1 MIHIMRRLF
10 FSVICLLFN
19 LSVFAQYGTTKQ
31 YEFADSSRTHNLKI
45 QVDYPVKG
53 NPAFLRRVRSYIME
67 ALEYDPYSGNAS
79 MGRYNGNFSDGQAVI
94 NYYGVGGIPIL
105 KKRRAAYEWECM
117 EELREIKMIAEND
130 HYISFE
136 VTVIIGGAA
145 YNPVVLCYGE
155 TFRKSDGKK
164 LKIIANPQTPHFK
177 ELINRYFPEDMKEYI
192 SEPET
197 DIPIP
202 YTSPYLIQSGVRFV
216 YQKREITAPVIPYVQ
231 EDIPFSEIQQYLT
244 DEVKDVLKGIDNGV
258 AKKLPV
264 QASKG
269 HVNRTSVA
277 SDRVSNTDRVLDVVD
292 EMPQFPGGPNGLFE
306 YLSKSVKYPVV
317 AEENGV
323 QGRVIVSFIV
333 ERDGSV
339 TNEKVV
345 KSVDPSLDKEAMRVV
360 RSMPSWKPG
369 KQNGSAVRV
378 QYTVPVTFKLE
389 VSKEKKV
396 NQNN

>member
-53 NPAFLRRVRSYIME
+53 NPVFLRRVRSYIME

-164 LKIIANPQTPHFK
+164 LKIIANPQAPHFK

-192 SEPET
+192 SEPEM

-202 YTSPYLIQSGVRFV
+202 YTSPYLMQSGVRFV

-292 EMPQFPGGPNGLFE
+292 EMP
-306 YLSKSVKYPVV
+306 
-317 AEENGV
+317 
-323 QGRVIVSFIV
+323 
-333 ERDGSV
+333 
-339 TNEKVV
+339 
-345 KSVDPSLDKEAMRVV
+345 
-360 RSMPSWKPG
+360 
-369 KQNGSAVRV
+369 
-378 QYTVPVTFKLE
+378 
-389 VSKEKKV
+389 
-396 NQNN
+396 